1 MDYSG
6 SIKKELKN
14 SKKLVR
20 SLVTSLRKKTSSS
33 REAIVVFD
41 QFAGVK
47 ATFGQYNFTETL
59 RLVKNRKREG
69 RTRIDIALKIAQCG
83 VFNSTRHEARKITVT
98 VSDSVQSSGANGL
111 RDSSKPLREAN
122 VRVAAVGNGKQFVC
136 LVFNKYLETHY
147 LCSKD
152 AFNIVFI
159 SMMITI
165 FLIKVYFYKVA
176 VFSSYPQI
184 YMAPRDIL
192 RSF

>member
-6 SIKKELKN
+6 SIKKELEN

-69 RTRIDIALKIAQCG
+69 RTRIDKALKIAQCG

-98 VSDSVQSSGANGL
+98 VSDSGPDGRKLPALGTNQIAGFAEY
-111 RDSSKPLREAN
+111 RPL
-122 VRVAAVGNGKQFVC
+122 
-136 LVFNKYLETHY
+136 TH
-147 LCSKD
+147 
-152 AFNIVFI
+152 
-159 SMMITI
+159 
-165 FLIKVYFYKVA
+165 
-176 VFSSYPQI
+176 
-184 YMAPRDIL
+184 
-192 RSF
+192 